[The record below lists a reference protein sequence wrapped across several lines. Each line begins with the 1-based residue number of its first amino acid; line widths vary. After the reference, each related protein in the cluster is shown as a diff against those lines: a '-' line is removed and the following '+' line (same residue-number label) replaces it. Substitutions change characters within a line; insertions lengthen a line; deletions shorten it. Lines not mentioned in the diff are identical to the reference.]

1 MDKIGA
7 HMKKRKQLP
16 AFGYLSNITVD
27 IPALIKQLEDLKLLD
42 WKNYN
47 CCRFSTADH
56 NYQGLIAASHIT
68 YNSYFKEDSADLLE
82 SEKFRQVQLTEF
94 IGQHSDNPVPL
105 DETSF
110 VERVR
115 RLDQNHPAYLPEAD
129 ELNYGRR
136 GPLVVGEIGKIFDR
150 FQSRI
155 TRARFNYL
163 AAGHEIK
170 PHIDY
175 DPSFITRYHIPV
187 ITNPRV
193 RMFIEKQGQ
202 QHEQY
207 LPADG
212 RVYFFNAG
220 FKHWVKNQ
228 SDKDRLHLIVDVHGQ
243 KELDHLI
250 EL

>member
-1 MDKIGA
+1 
-7 HMKKRKQLP
+7 MKTRKQLP
-16 AFGYLSNITVD
+16 AFGYLSNISVD
-27 IPALIKQLEDLKLLD
+27 IPALITQLQELKLLD
-42 WKNYN
+42 WDNYN
-47 CCRFSTADH
+47 CCKFSTADH

-68 YNSYFKEDSADLLE
+68 YNQYFKEDSAHTLE

-94 IGQHSDNPVPL
+94 IGVHSKEPVAL
-105 DETSF
+105 DTTSF
-110 VERVR
+110 VQRVR
-115 RLDQNHPAYLPEAD
+115 RLDPDHPNYLPEAD

-136 GPLVVGEIGKIFDR
+136 GPLVVGEIAKIFDK
-150 FQSRI
+150 FDSRV

-187 ITNPRV
+187 ITNAAV
-193 RMFIEKQGQ
+193 SMFIERQGQ
-202 QHEQY
+202 IHQQY

-228 SDKDRLHLIVDVHGQ
+228 SDQDRLHLIVDVHGQ
-243 KELDHLI
+243 QELEHLV

>member
-1 MDKIGA
+1 
-7 HMKKRKQLP
+7 MKTRKQLP
-16 AFGYLSNITVD
+16 AFGFLGHMQID
-27 IPALIKQLEDLKLLD
+27 IAALLDHLIQHKLLD
-42 WKNYN
+42 WNSYN
-47 CCRFSTADH
+47 CCRYSTADE

-68 YNSYFKEDSADLLE
+68 YNQYFKEDQADNLE
-82 SEKFRQVQLTEF
+82 SEKFRQIQLTEF
-94 IGQHSDNPVPL
+94 IASHSTEPVQIQSS
-105 DETSF
+105 SF

-115 RLDQNHPAYLPEAD
+115 RMDPSHPKYVAEAD

-136 GPLVVGEIGKIFDR
+136 GPLVVGEIEKIFDK
-150 FQSRI
+150 FDSRI

-163 AAGHEIK
+163 AGGHEIK

-187 ITNPRV
+187 LTNPQV
-193 RMFIEKQGQ
+193 HCFIEKQGQ
-202 QHEQY
+202 EYQRH

-220 FKHWVKNQ
+220 FKHWVKNN
-228 SDKDRLHLIVDVHGQ
+228 SDLARLHLIVDVHGQ
-243 KELDHLI
+243 QELEHLV